1 MFLPCLPCCGD
12 DCPDDGKPRTNPATE
27 GTWVPSGSW
36 DTSVSWTFVPNT
48 TGSGGETWFFYGSA
62 ATSKKGGGAS
72 PSEIRDWDNLCNWYS
87 SKTTAPN
94 DISNLPNDL
103 DKRANTF
110 PPSGAIVHFYQQLVI
125 PSPGTKTVQFGY
137 LWSGALLVGSTLS
150 ATGTAFDSSAGFIVA
165 SNNSGT
171 LNNGAKFI
179 LTGTN
184 NGTVN
189 DGAVFLDS
197 SVNSFGD
204 IINGGAEFHDSSEN
218 IGTVNGGAE
227 FFDTS
232 INNALG
238 TVNGGAIFNDS
249 ACSERTTGSFF
260 AVPCTRKFVAHP
272 TDLPTCNG
280 TAPAG
285 CDNASD
291 TCRCG

>member
-1 MFLPCLPCCGD
+1 
-12 DCPDDGKPRTNPATE
+12 
-27 GTWVPSGSW
+27 
-36 DTSVSWTFVPNT
+36 VSWTFVPNT

-291 TCRCG
+291 TCGCG